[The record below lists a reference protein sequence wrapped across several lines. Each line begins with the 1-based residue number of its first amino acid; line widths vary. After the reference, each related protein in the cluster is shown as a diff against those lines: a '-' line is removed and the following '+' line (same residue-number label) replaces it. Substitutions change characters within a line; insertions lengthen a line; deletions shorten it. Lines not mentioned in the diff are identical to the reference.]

1 MLWVNGKRWLPG
13 ICALGLLVSG
23 CDLLNRTTGDEERE
37 PHYVRGLNWKIQ
49 GQTDKAIESF
59 SRSLQTNPNSAA
71 AHLALGDLHYHSTGK
86 FIVAAYHY
94 GEFLR
99 LKSATKTGYRDQT
112 VEDLIKNCE
121 LQIAAKYANA
131 VARQENQVALE
142 SLRLEVAGL
151 REENRVLKRM
161 AGIASLSVTPTN
173 PPPPAPRAAQPAPS
187 QAPAPRQTPVVTQ
200 EPVRRPPQPTAPVP
214 APVVR
219 THKVAAN
226 ETPSV
231 IARRYGVTTKALMDA
246 NPGVRANQL
255 RVGQVLNLPPK

>member
-37 PHYVRGLNWKIQ
+37 PHYVRG
-49 GQTDKAIESF
+49 
-59 SRSLQTNPNSAA
+59 LQTNPNSAA

-173 PPPPAPRAAQPAPS
+173 PPPPVPRTAQPLP
-187 QAPAPRQTPVVTQ
+187 PQTQRAGPVVTP

-255 RVGQVLNLPPK
+255 RVGQLLNLPPK

>member
-59 SRSLQTNPNSAA
+59 SRALQTNPNSAA

-173 PPPPAPRAAQPAPS
+173 PPPPVPRPAQPV
-187 QAPAPRQTPVVTQ
+187 PAQTQRTGPVTPP
-200 EPVRRPPQPTAPVP
+200 EAARRIPAPTAPVP
-214 APVVR
+214 APMVR

>member
-59 SRSLQTNPNSAA
+59 SRALQTNPNSAA

-99 LKSATKTGYRDQT
+99 LKSATKAGYRDQT

-173 PPPPAPRAAQPAPS
+173 PPPPVPRPAQPV
-187 QAPAPRQTPVVTQ
+187 PAQTQRTGPVPPP
-200 EPVRRPPQPTAPVP
+200 EAARRIPAPTAPVP

>member
-1 MLWVNGKRWLPG
+1 
-13 ICALGLLVSG
+13 
-23 CDLLNRTTGDEERE
+23 
-37 PHYVRGLNWKIQ
+37 
-49 GQTDKAIESF
+49 
-59 SRSLQTNPNSAA
+59 
-71 AHLALGDLHYHSTGK
+71 
-86 FIVAAYHY
+86 
-94 GEFLR
+94 
-99 LKSATKTGYRDQT
+99 
-112 VEDLIKNCE
+112 
-121 LQIAAKYANA
+121 
-131 VARQENQVALE
+131 VALE

-173 PPPPAPRAAQPAPS
+173 PPPPVPRTAQPLP
-187 QAPAPRQTPVVTQ
+187 PQTQRAGPVVTP
-200 EPVRRPPQPTAPVP
+200 EPVRRPPQPTAPVT

>member
-187 QAPAPRQTPVVTQ
+187 QAPAPRQSAV
-200 EPVRRPPQPTAPVP
+200 TAPPSSAPAAPGPSAGPVP
-214 APVVR
+214 VEWSIWAPCP
-219 THKVAAN
+219 ASN
-226 ETPSV
+226 GLL
-231 IARRYGVTTKALMDA
+231 ARRSTPTE
-246 NPGVRANQL
+246 R
-255 RVGQVLNLPPK
+255 